1 MDIIAPLVAQDPASP
16 RLTTYTPAGRMELSA
31 QTLHNW
37 QSKAAHLLDS
47 LAPTSVGIAC
57 APGWQPLMIVL
68 GCWRTG
74 VSIVDADS
82 CDVLFTDDLNLAEA
96 HSGEVFVLS
105 DDPFGRGV
113 EESGGELPFGVND
126 FSPELRVQPD
136 TYPGP
141 AAAPAAEGP
150 RVLVPAWTDTQSMLD
165 VLKPLRDGGSVV
177 MATEPTAEIAAAEN
191 ATI

>member
-16 RLTTYTPAGRMELSA
+16 RLTTYTPSGRMELSA

-37 QSKAAHLLDS
+37 QSKAANLLDS
-47 LAPTSVGIAC
+47 LAPSSVGIAC
-57 APGWQPLMIVL
+57 APGWQPLMVVL
-68 GCWRTG
+68 GCWRTD
-74 VSIVDADS
+74 VPIIDADS
-82 CDVLFTDDLNLAEA
+82 CDVLFTDDLSLAEA
-96 HSGEVFVLS
+96 HSGEVFLLS

-136 TYPGP
+136 AYPGP
-141 AAAPAAEGP
+141 VAAPAPAGP
-150 RVLVPAWTDTQSMLD
+150 RVLVPSWTDTQSMLD
-165 VLKPLRDGGSVV
+165 TLKPLRDGGSVV

-191 ATI
+191 AII

>member
-47 LAPTSVGIAC
+47 LAPASVGIAC

-68 GCWRTG
+68 GCCRTG

-82 CDVLFTDDLNLAEA
+82 CDVLFTDDLALAEA

-136 TYPGP
+136 DYPGP
-141 AAAPAAEGP
+141 AAAPAPEGP

-165 VLKPLRDGGSVV
+165 TLKPLRDGGSVV